1 MQISQLPHLLD
12 NPTLVNE
19 ISESQWNV
27 IIKHARQAELLGQLR
42 ARLEATKLF
51 EERPSGV
58 RRALELANRTA
69 NRRIEAAIW
78 EVSNLRKSIP
88 KHIPIVLLKGCAYA
102 LSKDENYLGRI
113 FSDMDILVPHEH
125 IRQVEDELVIV
136 GWKPS
141 EIDAYDQKYYREWM
155 HELPPM
161 EHMRRRTTLDI
172 HHRIV
177 PRISRYAFDPAI
189 LFDTAIEITPG
200 IFVLDPANKI
210 IHSALH
216 AFLEGV
222 PSKAL
227 RDLYDIRCLLIQ
239 YFPSKDDRKKMLA
252 RAKQLGLQSILQA
265 ALEASAIVYAGERLS
280 SVENN
285 EPSLRARCLAIAA
298 LSALSPSSFQG
309 KVMAQILLAHSH
321 WMKMPLYR
329 LIPHLVRK
337 SLINL
342 FQREA
347 TT

>member
-1 MQISQLPHLLD
+1 
-12 NPTLVNE
+12 
-19 ISESQWNV
+19 
-27 IIKHARQAELLGQLR
+27 
-42 ARLEATKLF
+42 
-51 EERPSGV
+51 
-58 RRALELANRTA
+58 
-69 NRRIEAAIW
+69 
-78 EVSNLRKSIP
+78 
-88 KHIPIVLLKGCAYA
+88 
-102 LSKDENYLGRI
+102 
-113 FSDMDILVPHEH
+113 
-125 IRQVEDELVIV
+125 
-136 GWKPS
+136 
-141 EIDAYDQKYYREWM
+141 M

-189 LFDTAIEITPG
+189 LFDTAIEIIPG

-227 RDLYDIRCLLIQ
+227 RDLYDIRCLVIQ
-239 YFPSKDDRKKMLA
+239 YFPGEDDRKQLLA
-252 RAKQLGLQSILQA
+252 RAKQLGLKSILSA

-280 SVENN
+280 PVVNKES
-285 EPSLRARCLAIAA
+285 SLRGRCLAIAA

-309 KVMAQILLAHSH
+309 KLMAQILLAHSH
-321 WMKMPLYR
+321 WMKMPLYL